1 MLCTAWLP
9 SRNPESALVRD
20 VAFFV
25 LYGTDWSTLTHVAV
39 IVLELY
45 GKDRSTLR
53 DGALFALC
61 VSDKSLN
68 GIDRSTLRDV
78 AFFVLGL

>member
-1 MLCTAWLP
+1 L
-9 SRNPESALVRD
+9 RD
-20 VAFFV
+20 VTFFV
-25 LYGTDWSTLTHVAV
+25 LG
-39 IVLELY
+39 LY